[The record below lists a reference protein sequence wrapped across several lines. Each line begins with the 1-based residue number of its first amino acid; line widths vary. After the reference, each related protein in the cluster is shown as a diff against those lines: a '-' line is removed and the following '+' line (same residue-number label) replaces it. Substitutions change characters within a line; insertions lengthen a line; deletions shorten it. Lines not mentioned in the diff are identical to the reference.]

1 MKKRYR
7 TFLVALM
14 SLTLFSTNCILL
26 PVNAEEQG
34 VVSDATSQ
42 DEEEIVE
49 DEEEVTE
56 DGDEIIEVDGLRYK
70 ETDDYM
76 LLCGVADTSVTSI
89 TIPATVNGMAVS
101 IQNGDRGRAF
111 EYCENLENF
120 YVDEDNSSLCSV
132 DGVVFS
138 KDMTTLIS
146 YPSGRAGSYTV
157 PEGVQYI
164 DRCAFRLSKKI
175 TEVVLPKSIIEIGN
189 YAFQSCSNLK
199 EIVNPAPFKYMTA
212 ISGCYSLERV
222 ELAENLEFFNFDL
235 LDCPSLKELG
245 IPDSTKVSFSI
256 RIEGCEMPI
265 LDLSPIQITSEN
277 FYSITVETCGAK
289 ELILPKTGKME
300 QLRLSYCDVLQKVEV
315 PEENYFIRGI
325 KITDCPVLR
334 SMRFLNPTFRIGEV
348 LGMSELE
355 GATVEEN
362 SNVAFYTDS
371 VSLQTTAEKLGLS
384 WYPLSQ
390 EYILYGDV
398 NQDGKVDLTD
408 SIMLSKANS
417 NLIELSEAQQK
428 VADCDAN
435 GTVDDNDAS
444 ILLQFNLMLVTDL
457 PYIEA

>member
-7 TFLVALM
+7 TFLASLM
-14 SLTLFSTNCILL
+14 SLTLLSTSGMLL
-26 PVNAEEQG
+26 PVNAENFSTEDSIL
-34 VVSDATSQ
+34 VSDATN
-42 DEEEIVE
+42 
-49 DEEEVTE
+49 
-56 DGDEIIEVDGLRYK
+56 EIIEVDGLRYK

-76 LLCGVADTSVTSI
+76 LLYGAVDTSVTSI
-89 TIPATVNGMAVS
+89 TIPTTVNGKPVS
-101 IQNGDRGRAF
+101 MDMSTGKETINSF
-111 EYCENLENF
+111 SLCTKLESF
-120 YVDEDNSSLCSV
+120 SVDEDNTSLCSV
-132 DGVVFS
+132 DGILFS
-138 KDMTTLIS
+138 KDMTTLIRC
-146 YPSGRAGSYTV
+146 PITKTGEYTV
-157 PEGVQYI
+157 PETVQYI
-164 DRCAFRLSKKI
+164 ATTAFSSCSKI
-175 TEVVLPKSIIEIGN
+175 TKITLPESILEIGD
-189 YAFQSCSNLK
+189 YAFLDCFDLK

-212 ISGCYSLERV
+212 IASCYNLERV
-222 ELAENLEFFNFDL
+222 ELAENLEFDAFFVSI
-235 LDCPSLKELG
+235 CPSLKELV
-245 IPDSTKVSFSI
+245 IPDSTKVSNSI
-256 RIEGCEMPI
+256 HFQACGLPI
-265 LDLSPIQITSEN
+265 LDLSPIQITNEN
-277 FYSITVETCGAK
+277 FRSISIESCGAK

>member
-7 TFLVALM
+7 TFLASLM
-14 SLTLFSTNCILL
+14 SLTLLSTSSILL
-26 PVNAEEQG
+26 PVNAENFSTEDA
-34 VVSDATSQ
+34 VLVSDT
-42 DEEEIVE
+42 
-49 DEEEVTE
+49 TN
-56 DGDEIIEVDGLRYK
+56 EIIEVDGLRYK

-89 TIPATVNGMAVS
+89 TIPATVNGKPVS
-101 IQNGDRGRAF
+101 MDMSRSREKTGSFAS
-111 EYCENLENF
+111 CKKLESF
-120 YVDEDNSSLCSV
+120 SVDEDNTSLCSV
-132 DGVVFS
+132 DGVLFS
-138 KDMTTLIS
+138 KDMTTLAA
-146 YPSGRAGSYTV
+146 YPTARAGEYTV
-157 PEGVQYI
+157 PETVQYI
-164 DRCAFRLSKKI
+164 SARAFASCGKI
-175 TEVVLPKSIIEIGN
+175 TKVTLPESIIEIGD
-189 YAFQSCSNLK
+189 YAFLSCFDLK
-199 EIVNPAPFKYMTA
+199 EIVNPAPFRHMTA
-212 ISGCYSLERV
+212 IDYCYSLERV
-222 ELAENLEFFNFDL
+222 ELAENLEFDNFQMHV
-235 LDCPSLKELG
+235 CPSLKEFV
-245 IPDSTKVSFSI
+245 IPDSTKVSNSI

-277 FYSITVETCGAK
+277 FRSITVETCGAK